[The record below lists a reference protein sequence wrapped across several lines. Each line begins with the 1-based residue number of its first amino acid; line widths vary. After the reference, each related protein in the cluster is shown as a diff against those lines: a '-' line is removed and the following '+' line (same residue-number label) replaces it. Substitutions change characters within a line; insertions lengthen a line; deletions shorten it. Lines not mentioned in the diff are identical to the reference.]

1 MQWAYFLTLLY
12 LLTPRSRVL
21 LEKLIGSA
29 ASQEIPRVLWNPKV
43 HYRTYKCP
51 PPLPILSQLHP
62 VPTTPSHFLKI
73 HLNIILINNVNLK
86 KVKQAW
92 TSPEGS
98 EKLRLPD
105 FMTMAQYGGRLSA
118 SGTGRIYPQEM
129 FLVLIF
135 TGGWVDPRA
144 MVPSEG
150 KASLKNP
157 VTPPG
162 IDLGTVRLV
171 ALPQAPIILIII

>member
-92 TSPEGS
+92 TSPEDS
-98 EKLRLPD
+98 EKLGSQISWQWHSMVVGCQPH
-105 FMTMAQYGGRLSA
+105 APA
-118 SGTGRIYPQEM
+118 E
-129 FLVLIF
+129 F
-135 TGGWVDPRA
+135 TPRKC
-144 MVPSEG
+144 SWYSF
-150 KASLKNP
+150 SLGAES
-157 VTPPG
+157 TPG
-162 IDLGTVRLV
+162 LWFRRKERHHWKIQWHHRES
-171 ALPQAPIILIII
+171 I